1 MTLWL
6 ILTIMTSAAAVLV
19 SAPFVRRFDQRRA
32 RAANDVEVY
41 RDQLKEVEREATLG
55 VIDADQAESA
65 RVEIKRRLLAADRAD
80 GPALPGLAAEE
91 RKFAV
96 IAVSGMV
103 ILGSVGLYAV
113 TGNPDLRSSGGA
125 RRAPSAIPRELSM
138 LESFAE
144 ATQAPTFENQR
155 QQRPQTGLPPVD
167 EMIRFSEAS
176 EAYAKAI
183 ELDPNIAE
191 IRSARIDA
199 LVKSADGIVTPDA
212 KRAIEETLKLDPKDT
227 GARFFKGLAKEQE
240 GNRTSAL
247 TDWVELLKDANP
259 DEPWVPEVKSRVV
272 SLERDLGIDVAA
284 RPDMPKPAA
293 AGGLLETL
301 RAQGRPQM
309 SQAIEKGPTLEDVQV
324 AEAMPP
330 ADRSAMIRDMVD
342 GLANRLETSPR
353 DADGWIKL
361 IRSRM
366 VLGETEL
373 AKQALARGLE
383 VFAEDKQQRDRIG
396 AAAQQLGLNQ

>member
-19 SAPFVRRFDQRRA
+19 SAPFVRRFDQRRV

-41 RDQLKEVEREATLG
+41 RDQWKEVECEAMLG

-65 RVEIKRRLLAADRAD
+65 RVEIKLRLLAADRAD

-113 TGNPDLRSSGGA
+113 TGNPDLPSSSGA
-125 RRAPSAIPRELSM
+125 RRAPSAIPRELSI

-144 ATQAPTFENQR
+144 ATQASTSENQR
-155 QQRPQTGLPPVD
+155 QRRPQTGLPPVD
-167 EMIRFSEAS
+167 EMIQRLAARLLRNPKDAEGWRTLGWSYASTGRFSEAS

-183 ELDPNIAE
+183 ELSPNIAE

-199 LVKSADGIVTPDA
+199 LVKSADGIVTTDA
-212 KRAIEETLKLDPKDT
+212 KRAIEEALKLDPKDT
-227 GARFFKGLAKEQE
+227 RARFFKGLAKEQE

-247 TDWVELLKDANP
+247 TDWVELLKDANTN
-259 DEPWVPEVKSRVV
+259 EPWVQEDKRRVV
-272 SLERDLGIDVAA
+272 SIER
-284 RPDMPKPAA
+284 RP
-293 AGGLLETL
+293 
-301 RAQGRPQM
+301 RY
-309 SQAIEKGPTLEDVQV
+309 
-324 AEAMPP
+324 
-330 ADRSAMIRDMVD
+330 
-342 GLANRLETSPR
+342 
-353 DADGWIKL
+353 
-361 IRSRM
+361 
-366 VLGETEL
+366 
-373 AKQALARGLE
+373 
-383 VFAEDKQQRDRIG
+383 
-396 AAAQQLGLNQ
+396 